1 MQKGRLKETRIETD
15 VLCIGGGIA
24 GLMAAIRAAETGCR
38 VVIAEKSNILYSGSG
53 GMGNDHFMCY
63 IPEVHGPDVEVVI
76 DEFQRG
82 QQAGLRPRS
91 FIRTWMQ
98 RSHEIVKL
106 WDSWGIP
113 MKYHGKYEFAGHG
126 FPGDILIHLHY
137 AGAHQK
143 KVMTEEALKR
153 GVQILNRTM
162 CFDLLSHEGRIG
174 GAVGLK
180 TDEDGLVVLKA
191 KSTIIGTGSVMRLYP
206 ASTPGHMFN
215 TRLSPTCVGDGRAM
229 AYRAGAELA
238 SMEIP
243 LIRCGPKYF
252 AKAGKATWAGVL
264 RDPAGRP
271 VGPFVDRPNNKY
283 GDPVVDVYQDIFI
296 DYKKSGRGPVYMDCD
311 GLTDEELEYM
321 LFWLHNEANT
331 PLIHHLQE
339 EGIDIRKH
347 PIEFTTY
354 ECELFPRGG
363 IYYNEGAGTSVPGL
377 YAAGDEFF
385 GGISGAA
392 VFGWIAGESAAAN
405 AKNRSVKDPEHLE
418 PQLEASRELLSGLRE
433 REDGPDWKE
442 ANTLL
447 QQIMWDYAG
456 LVRSETLLDA
466 GLHALRRLEEK
477 ASTTMIAR
485 NSHEL
490 MRALEV
496 LNMIK
501 IGELVFVA
509 ARERKETRGKHIRVD
524 YPFANPLLQKLL
536 IVKQHEG
543 KPTTEWRSLKR
554 A

>member
-1 MQKGRLKETRIETD
+1 
-15 VLCIGGGIA
+15 
-24 GLMAAIRAAETGCR
+24 
-38 VVIAEKSNILYSGSG
+38 
-53 GMGNDHFMCY
+53 
-63 IPEVHGPDVEVVI
+63 
-76 DEFQRG
+76 
-82 QQAGLRPRS
+82 
-91 FIRTWMQ
+91 
-98 RSHEIVKL
+98 
-106 WDSWGIP
+106 
-113 MKYHGKYEFAGHG
+113 
-126 FPGDILIHLHY
+126 
-137 AGAHQK
+137 
-143 KVMTEEALKR
+143 
-153 GVQILNRTM
+153 
-162 CFDLLSHEGRIG
+162 
-174 GAVGLK
+174 
-180 TDEDGLVVLKA
+180 
-191 KSTIIGTGSVMRLYP
+191 
-206 ASTPGHMFN
+206 
-215 TRLSPTCVGDGRAM
+215 M

-271 VGPFVDRPNNKY
+271 VGPFVDKPNNKY

-296 DYKKSGRGPVYMDCD
+296 DYKKSGRGPVYMDCE
-311 GLTDEELEYM
+311 GLNDEELEYM

-331 PLIHHLQE
+331 PLINHLRE

-363 IYYNEGAGTSVPGL
+363 IYYDEGGGTSVPGL

-405 AKNRSVKDPEHLE
+405 ARSRSIEGPEPLE
-418 PQLEASRELLSGLRE
+418 PQLEASRELLSSLRE
-433 REDGPDWKE
+433 REDGPSWKE

-456 LVRSETLLDA
+456 LIRSETLLDA

-477 ASTTMIAR
+477 ASATMIAR

-496 LNMIK
+496 LNMID

-509 ARERKETRGKHIRVD
+509 ARERKETRGKHVRVD

-536 IVKQHEG
+536 IVKQQEG
-543 KPTTEWRSLKR
+543 EPTTEWRNLKR